1 MRITIDTKEDS
12 REELKRVICFLSAL
26 VGEPVLSNAAS
37 EKDIFANK
45 DAFENNNAFAS
56 LFGDAPTSNPG
67 SSTPAKDEKSD
78 EEPQVEFIY

>member
-12 REELKRVICFLSAL
+12 REELKRVIRFLSAL
-26 VGEPVLSNAAS
+26 VGESVLSNASS

-45 DAFENNNAFAS
+45 DAFEGANNAFTS
-56 LFGDAPTSNPG
+56 LFGDSNSSSPG
-67 SSTPAKDEKSD
+67 SLSKEHKEED